1 MEMKVDRSKAR
12 LLRMSESDD
21 SGYVEGTPS
30 ERMEMVWALTCQV
43 LALSGY
49 DVDAPLR
56 RDIAKL
62 IRPGQATDETGQS
75 GSGFLITDV
84 SCQGRKS

>member
-30 ERMEMVWALTCQV
+30 ERIAMVWPLTCQV
-43 LALSGY
+43 LPLSGY
-49 DVDAPLR
+49 DVDAPMR

-62 IRPGQATDETGQS
+62 FRPGQARD
-75 GSGFLITDV
+75 
-84 SCQGRKS
+84 